1 MSTEQVK
8 VEINQ
13 ILKQMPEE
21 NLLSIL
27 EYLRAAQK
35 LSTQKLSLS
44 KSFSQILR
52 EDQGLLKR
60 LAQ

>member
-13 ILKQMPEE
+13 ILQQMPEE
-21 NLLSIL
+21 NLVSIL

-35 LSTQKLSLS
+35 MSIQKLTLT
-44 KSFSQILR
+44 KNFSQILR
-52 EDQGLLKR
+52 EDQNLLKR

>member
-13 ILKQMPEE
+13 ILQQLPEE
-21 NLLSIL
+21 HLLSIL

-35 LSTQKLSLS
+35 LSAQKLTLT
-44 KSFSQILR
+44 KNFSQILQ
-52 EDQGLLKR
+52 EDQNLLKR